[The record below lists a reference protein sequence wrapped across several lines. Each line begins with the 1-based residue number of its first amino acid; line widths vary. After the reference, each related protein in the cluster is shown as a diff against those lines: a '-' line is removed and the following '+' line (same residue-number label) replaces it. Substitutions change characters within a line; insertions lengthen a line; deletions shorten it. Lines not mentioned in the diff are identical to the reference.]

1 MDISDFLTRFVNKSE
16 NTSELISLYLHRGQY
31 NFGALFYKKKNTV
44 YELIDHLFIEEKT
57 SLENNQNNSQNNRH
71 ILTQATQ
78 KHISFTPYKHINNI
92 FISNEV
98 TKENSGGYK
107 SNYPIKNII
116 IIPINSCND
125 VIGVICLGNKK
136 ENIEEEDVSTL
147 TDLLSLTQLIVN
159 KCKLI
164 EDYKKIYADSTYFS
178 KDLFLANMSHEIR
191 TPLNGIIG
199 YNQLLMNTE
208 LTNTQKNYLSVV
220 SQCSIQLMQI
230 INDIIDFSKLSS
242 GNMKITSECFSV
254 ADVIHGIHET
264 MKARIQTKNHTFS
277 YKIEKNVPETIILD
291 KQKLTQ
297 IIINLLSNAIN
308 YTPNGGK
315 IEIIVSNHNYVL
327 SISVI
332 DNGIGISEQNKCK
345 LFNSFIQIHNS
356 CMTGGTGL
364 GLAISKRL
372 VELLKGEIN
381 VKSSAGEGSNFYFT
395 CTHTP
400 IEDFEK
406 NLKKDLKLLKN
417 KCILIADDNPDTRI
431 MISDILFEW
440 NVQPIVCA
448 SGKEVL
454 RLIANDRYEFDLFLI
469 DLTLGDMSGVDLAS
483 KIKNKNPLYPVVALT
498 STKDIMNMS
507 IFDGKVDKPVNKL
520 NLFNT
525 IHKIIKQNMNESG
538 FIYEGDSEIEE
549 NEENEDEE
557 NDDFLET
564 KSYEPKMCEKT
575 YRNKLRENNIRENK
589 SLEPRMN
596 TSKSDTESE
605 ILVETNKS
613 LKKKS
618 FIKTLF
624 KTRNVRT
631 RVPRIQPRISPKNTM
646 IFNKDIRILIAEDV
660 IYNQNLLDN
669 MLRTLGYNNIFVA
682 SDGQETIEKLD
693 EAYENDNPFELLLLD
708 IRMPKM
714 DGYDVIEHVN
724 FKKYPLP
731 KIIAVTASVLQ
742 EDRDKCRNLGVEYF
756 ITKPINLNKLKNVIL
771 RASQCFI

>member
-1 MDISDFLTRFVNKSE
+1 MDISDFLTSFVNKSE

-44 YELIDHLFIEEKT
+44 YELIDHLFIEQKS
-57 SLENNQNNSQNNRH
+57 SLENNSN
-71 ILTQATQ
+71 TQTH

-92 FISNEV
+92 FISNQV
-98 TKENSGGYK
+98 NKENAGGYK
-107 SNYPIKNII
+107 STYPIENII

-136 ENIEEEDVSTL
+136 ENIEEEDISKL

-230 INDIIDFSKLSS
+230 INDIIDFSRLSS
-242 GNMKITSECFSV
+242 GNMKITSECFSIT
-254 ADVIHGIHET
+254 DVIHGIHET

-315 IEIIVSNHNYVL
+315 IEIIISNHNYVL

-381 VKSSAGEGSNFYFT
+381 VKSSAGEGSTFYFT

-440 NVQPIVCA
+440 NMQPIVCA

-454 RLIANDRYEFDLFLI
+454 RLIANERYEFDLFLI
-469 DLTLGDMSGVDLAS
+469 DLTLGDMSGVDLTS
-483 KIKNKNPLYPVVALT
+483 KIKNKNPLSPVVALT

-507 IFDGKVDKPVNKL
+507 IFDGKVDKPLNKL
-520 NLFNT
+520 NLFNI

-538 FIYEGDSEIEE
+538 FVYEGDSDIDE
-549 NEENEDEE
+549 EDEE
-557 NDDFLET
+557 NQEGIEEDIHESKTFN
-564 KSYEPKMCEKT
+564 EKT
-575 YRNKLRENNIRENK
+575 QKRPNI
-589 SLEPRMN
+589 
-596 TSKSDTESE
+596 SKYDTKF
-605 ILVETNKS
+605 ETEFETEFETDFETDKTV
-613 LKKKS
+613 KKKS

-631 RVPRIQPRISPKNTM
+631 RVPKILPRTSSKSTM
-646 IFNKDIRILIAEDV
+646 VFNKDIRILIAEDV

-669 MLRTLGYNNIFVA
+669 MLRSLGYNNIFVA

-693 EAYENDNPFELLLLD
+693 QAYENDNPFELLLLD

-731 KIIAVTASVLQ
+731 KIIAVTASVLE

>member
-16 NTSELISLYLHRGQY
+16 NTSELISLYLNRGGY
-31 NFGALFYKKKNTV
+31 TFGTLFYKKTNTT
-44 YELIDHLFIEEKT
+44 YELIDHVVGQNIVAENIEHT
-57 SLENNQNNSQNNRH
+57 VEN
-71 ILTQATQ
+71 T
-78 KHISFTPYKHINNI
+78 KHISFTPYKHFNNI
-92 FISNEV
+92 FIFNKHTE
-98 TKENSGGYK
+98 KDCKYGGYK
-107 SNYPIKNII
+107 APYIINNII
-116 IIPINSCND
+116 IIPINSCNE
-125 VIGVICLGNKK
+125 VVGVICLGNKEK
-136 ENIEEEDVSTL
+136 HIVEEDVECL

-164 EDYKKIYADSTYFS
+164 EDYKKIYSDSTYFS

-208 LTNTQKNYLSVV
+208 LTNTQKSYLSSV

-230 INDIIDFSKLSS
+230 INDIIDFSRLSS
-242 GNMKITSECFSV
+242 GNMKITPECFSIQ
-254 ADVIHGIHET
+254 DLMSSIHET
-264 MKARIQTKNHTFS
+264 MKNRIHAKKHIFS
-277 YKIEKNVPETIILD
+277 YKIDKNVPDMIILD

-315 IEIIVSNHNYVL
+315 IQILVSNHHYVL
-327 SISVI
+327 SISII

-356 CMTGGTGL
+356 LTSGGTGL

-395 CTHTP
+395 CSHTP
-400 IEDFEK
+400 IEEFEQ

-417 KCILIADDNPDTRI
+417 KCVLIADDNPDTRI
-431 MISDILFEW
+431 LLSDILFDW
-440 NVQPIVCA
+440 NMQPIVCA
-448 SGKEVL
+448 SAKEVL
-454 RLIANDRYEFDLFLI
+454 KLISSERYDFDLFLI
-469 DLTLGDMSGVDLAS
+469 DLTLSDMSGVNLSS
-483 KIKNKNPLYPVVALT
+483 KIKNQNPLFPIIALT
-498 STKDIMNMS
+498 SCKDFTNMS
-507 IFDGKVDKPVNKL
+507 LFDGKIDKPINKL
-520 NLFNT
+520 NVFNI
-525 IHKIIKQNMNESG
+525 IHKIIKQNINESG
-538 FIYEGDSEIEE
+538 FVYEGDSDKNE
-549 NEENEDEE
+549 NEEEIE
-557 NDDFLET
+557 NT
-564 KSYEPKMCEKT
+564 KSENPTYLSFNSKT
-575 YRNKLRENNIRENK
+575 
-589 SLEPRMN
+589 
-596 TSKSDTESE
+596 THSKSDTEIE
-605 ILVETNKS
+605 DKDEPL
-613 LKKKS
+613 S
-618 FIKTLF
+618 FIKKVF
-624 KTRNVRT
+624 RSKSRSPRK
-631 RVPRIQPRISPKNTM
+631 RVPKILSRMNSIPKNVKV
-646 IFNKDIRILIAEDV
+646 FNKDIRILIAEDV

-669 MLRTLGYNNIFVA
+669 MLRSLGYNNIFVA

-693 EAYENDNPFELLLLD
+693 EAYERKNPFELLLLD

-742 EDRDKCRNLGVEYF
+742 EDRDKCKNLGVEYF

-771 RASQCFI
+771 RASQYFI